1 MRSRTCSLRRF
12 AGETR
17 GFTLVELLVV
27 IAIIGILIALL
38 LPAVQAAREAARR
51 SQCTNNLKQLGL
63 ALQNYHDISLVF
75 PYRKGGTSGGWPG
88 FTGNWDGNGNRKSGF
103 IPILPFIEQ
112 RALYDQIAAGDPTGA
127 TNGGTPVAPH
137 GPRGWQ
143 GWSVWNDAPDALLC
157 PSDNGYP
164 DKRGRYNSY
173 GFSIGDQIENIRDAQ
188 DVRGMFAYARCYSM
202 ADVTD
207 GTSNTIAM
215 SERLCSNGTPNAEY
229 PVSVSARQV
238 EHTRAIASPVGGLRA
253 TPQVCLN
260 TTDGKYY
267 VAGTTVQG
275 NRWGNSWTDG
285 QPMYVGITTVLAP
298 NSPSCAEDNARY
310 GDGVHLALPPVSRH
324 PGGVN
329 CVFVDGSVRFI
340 SSTIDTGNLAAGVT
354 QPMSGPSLYGVWGAL
369 GSKSGGETY
378 SNQ

>member
-1 MRSRTCSLRRF
+1 MRNPTQRSGVHPIV
-12 AGETR
+12 AR

-63 ALQNYHDISLVF
+63 ALQNYHDINKVF
-75 PYRKGGTSGGWPG
+75 PYRKGGTNTGWPG
-88 FTGNWDGNGNRKSGF
+88 FTGNWDGNGYRKSGF

-173 GFSIGDQIENIRDAQ
+173 GFSIGDQIESIRDAQ
-188 DVRGMFAYARCYSM
+188 DVRGMFANRRCYSM

-215 SERLCSNGTPNAEY
+215 SERLCEQRSPRGSPGPAT
-229 PVSVSARQV
+229 VGARQV
-238 EHTRAIASPVGGLRA
+238 EHVMAVAIGIGGLRTQPSA
-253 TPQVCLN
+253 CFT

-267 VAGTTVQG
+267 VSGTGVQG
-275 NRWGNSWTDG
+275 RWGQAWTDG
-285 QPMYVGITTVLAP
+285 QPMYVGINTVLPPNAP
-298 NSPSCAEDNARY
+298 ACSEDASNY
-310 GDGVHLALPPVSRH
+310 GDQVHLVLPPTSRH

-340 SSTIDTGNLAAGVT
+340 SSTINTGNLAAGVT
-354 QPMSGPSLYGVWGAL
+354 QTLSGPSLYGVWGAL
-369 GSKSGGETY
+369 GSKSGGETTSY
-378 SNQ
+378 